1 MLLPALSHSNIYRNK
16 VHLSSNKLKNFF
28 HLPGRPTKRWK
39 IALLKKKNTKSVK
52 IWRRKTCRKKIYNA
66 RNLVRK
72 ISA

>member
-39 IALLKKKNTKSVK
+39 IALLKKKYKKCKNMEEENLS
-52 IWRRKTCRKKIYNA
+52 KKIYNA